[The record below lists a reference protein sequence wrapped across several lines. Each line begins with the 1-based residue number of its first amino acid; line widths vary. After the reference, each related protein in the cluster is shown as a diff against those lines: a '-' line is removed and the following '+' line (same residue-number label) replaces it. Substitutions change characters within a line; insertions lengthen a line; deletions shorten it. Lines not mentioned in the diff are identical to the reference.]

1 LNFQYF
7 QYVAWQQDPDDR
19 PDIITFFNMLH
30 ALYSN
35 YYMGESNSLQIK
47 ASSMVS
53 RDGKVPKRDV
63 LCANSNVIIKTNN
76 HPIILRNGISLQENN
91 SPTNS
96 VSSSSS
102 SSSSNLNN
110 NHLVPVIPLSDGI
123 NAHKKGDKEK
133 AWECF
138 ETNAKL
144 GNISAIYWQGYYL
157 WEGYH
162 IPADHT
168 RAVNCYKEAAKN
180 GHADAQLRYAF
191 SAINREKINI
201 KGFLKFLKMSA
212 NEGNALALF
221 NLGEVYLNGKFG
233 VEKDENLGIKYLK
246 VAAVLKQSKAIE
258 MLKSLNITDT
268 FYL

>member
-1 LNFQYF
+1 
-7 QYVAWQQDPDDR
+7 
-19 PDIITFFNMLH
+19 
-30 ALYSN
+30 
-35 YYMGESNSLQIK
+35 MGESNSLQIK
-47 ASSMVS
+47 ASSAVS
-53 RDGKVPKRDV
+53 KNGKISKRDV
-63 LCANSNVIIKTNN
+63 LCTNSDIVIKTNN
-76 HPIILRNGISLQENN
+76 QPIILRNGISSQESN

-96 VSSSSS
+96 IS
-102 SSSSNLNN
+102 SSSSNSSNPN
-110 NHLVPVIPLSDGI
+110 CITFVPISPLSDGI
-123 NAHKKGDKEK
+123 NAHKKGDKGK

-138 ETNAKL
+138 EANAKL

-162 IPADHT
+162 IPADHV

-191 SAINREKINI
+191 SAINKEKINI
-201 KGFLKFLKMSA
+201 KGFFKFLKMSA

-246 VAAVLKQSKAIE
+246 VAAVLKQPKAIE
-258 MLKSLNITDT
+258 ILKNLNVTDT